1 MTKFNSFEKYTI
13 SSKPVVVNYIHAG
26 VFVPVFKKENER
38 FTFNPL
44 GNNATKIAYW
54 DEEAYVSELI
64 VSMPI
69 EEKAK
74 QTSETRVKSA
84 SDKAAAA
91 AEKEGLV
98 APGKE
103 TEAKAKKRKT
113 EANASAKSKKV
124 RFCPWKSMWVG
135 LIVPDCSCPS
145 AILEQSSCRVTWC

>member
-38 FTFNPL
+38 FTFSPL
-44 GNNATKIAYW
+44 GNSAIKIAYW

-64 VSMPI
+64 VSMPT
-69 EEKAK
+69 EEKTK
-74 QTSETRVKSA
+74 QTGDIRVKSA
-84 SDKAAAA
+84 SDKAAVA

-103 TEAKAKKRKT
+103 AEAKVKKRKA
-113 EANASAKSKKV
+113 EANASAKPKKV
-124 RFCPWKSMWVG
+124 I
-135 LIVPDCSCPS
+135 LISQSHEYVTLTCRDCSCPS
-145 AILEQSSCRVTWC
+145 PILE